1 MSDQDAKSVQVN
13 LRLNEIALM
22 QMDDLNSVLNIN
34 RSAIMLQALAA
45 FHRQYFPHKYPQSA
59 APPPPSP
66 QPPPGSSGSGSS
78 AG

>member
-45 FHRQYFPHKYPQSA
+45 FHRQYFPHKYPQS
-59 APPPPSP
+59 PPPPTGT
-66 QPPPGSSGSGSS
+66 PPTPTGKG
-78 AG
+78 